1 MKKETRDYLEKENL
15 MESHKQFMRLCEA
28 YMPMDLEE
36 ADDEEN
42 NQEPNQQNQQEPTIG
57 DQGIQQGQGMQNGG
71 GMRQGIAQQPDM
83 GGAEGAASA
92 DGPQMQDD
100 NMQDPGTI
108 GNDDMG
114 GGLPPVNDIP
124 EDGEGEA
131 ELDPNA
137 DEDVLDVDDLTN
149 AQEKLNNK
157 QNTIGKDLGDVDG
170 RITKLMAAVD
180 KMQGVIDSNNKEIT
194 DLKAELQKRVPTET
208 EKLNLRSLD
217 SYPFNVNPKDYWE
230 KKAKESNYSAYSDNE
245 GHTDKEYVITND
257 DVDHLDGSNIAKSFE
272 NLDDLSYD
280 MKRIFGL

>member
-42 NQEPNQQNQQEPTIG
+42 NQDPNQQKQQEPPMG
-57 DQGIQQGQGMQNGG
+57 DTGMQQGQGMPSGG
-71 GMRQGIAQQPDM
+71 GMPQGVAQQPDM
-83 GGAEGAASA
+83 GGAEGDVSA
-92 DGPQMQDD
+92 DKPQMPGD
-100 NMQDPGTI
+100 NMQDPGTM
-108 GNDDMG
+108 GNDNMG
-114 GGLPPVNDIP
+114 EDIPPVNDMP
-124 EDGEGEA
+124 GGEDGEGE
-131 ELDPNA
+131 LDPNV
-137 DEDVLDVDDLTN
+137 DDDVLDVDDLTN
-149 AQEKLNNK
+149 AQEKLNDK

-245 GHTDKEYVITND
+245 EPTDKEYVITND